1 MYLWNLTLSKSALLK
16 LSVLLQIFRRHL
28 LYSPSVFHILHQA
41 MGYDVGMLE
50 ILQSCDLIK
59 MELRNK
65 SLLK

>member
-1 MYLWNLTLSKSALLK
+1 MS
-16 LSVLLQIFRRHL
+16 
-28 LYSPSVFHILHQA
+28 SPSVFHILHQA

-59 MELRNK
+59 MELKNK